1 MNLRIIPYLEKQTAF
16 ELFHGTGGA
25 GLTDT
30 GFLCM
35 DKIWKFAADGVTD
48 ITGRP
53 HSGKT
58 EFALEILFY
67 QAESHGKRFFLYVP
81 DIGNYNEIRRKLI
94 VKYYKRSFRGYPN
107 SLQKHELVLAASWID
122 AHFLIL
128 GKAELTKP
136 ITPEML
142 YDFTATWVDDDYKG
156 VDGILIDSWKNLL
169 HSYNGREDVY
179 LDYILQ
185 YRNEIAEG
193 AKKHI
198 MTIAHPNKMPKDE
211 NGKRKI
217 PDAEDI
223 KGGGWFAAGKTIV
236 SVDRPEKNSELVDI
250 HFSKVKPDT
259 LGKAESIIGE
269 LEFYWKHSRY
279 RETINGV
286 IYYAG
291 EAKKEIKQTEF
302 TPPPF

>member
-1 MNLRIIPYLEKQTAF
+1 MNLKIIPYSEKAKSF
-16 ELFHGTGGA
+16 EIFHSTGGA

-30 GFLCM
+30 GFACI
-35 DKIWKFAADGVTD
+35 DRTWKFAADGVTD

-67 QAESHGKRFFLYVP
+67 QAEQHGKRFFLYVP

-94 VKYYKRSFRGYPN
+94 VKYYKRSFRGYDN
-107 SLQKHELVLAASWID
+107 SVQQHELTLAASWID
-122 AHFLIL
+122 SHFLIL

-136 ITPEML
+136 VTPEML
-142 YDFTATWVDDDYKG
+142 FDFTATWVDDDYRPI
-156 VDGILIDSWKNLL
+156 DGILIDSWKNLL
-169 HSYNGREDVY
+169 HSYNVREDVY

-211 NGKRKI
+211 NGKRKV

-223 KGGGWFAAGKTIV
+223 KGGGWFAAGKTIIT
-236 SVDRPEKNSELVDI
+236 VDRPEKNVELVDL
-250 HFSKVKPDT
+250 HFSKVKPDS
-259 LGKAESIIGE
+259 LGKADSLIGE
-269 LEFYWKHSRY
+269 IEFYWKHSRY
-279 RETINGV
+279 RETIDGN
-286 IYYAG
+286 ICYAG
-291 EAKKEIKQTEF
+291 DWKKLKQTNTF
-302 TPPPF
+302 TPAPF